1 MTHVMFFYLAL
12 LAFILS
18 PGILLSL
25 PPGAGPAV
33 TALTHA
39 IVISLVYTLT
49 SKMIYKTIA

>member
-1 MTHVMFFYLAL
+1 MILYLAI

-25 PPGAGPAV
+25 PPGASRTV

-39 IVISLVYTLT
+39 IVISLVYILT
-49 SKMIYKTIA
+49 SKMIYKTMA

>member
-1 MTHVMFFYLAL
+1 MFFYLAL